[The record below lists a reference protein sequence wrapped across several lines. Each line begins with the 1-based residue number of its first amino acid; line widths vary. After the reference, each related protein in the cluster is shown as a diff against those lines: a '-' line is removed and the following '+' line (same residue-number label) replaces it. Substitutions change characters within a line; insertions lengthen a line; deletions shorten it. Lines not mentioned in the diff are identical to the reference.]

1 MKIVMIGTTAN
12 CVLGFRGS
20 LIKELIIRGHEVYA
34 FAIDYTDAQRQLLK
48 SLGAVPVDYVLFR
61 SGLNILA
68 DLKMM
73 FRLKTKLEAIKPDI
87 VLSYFVKPVIYGT
100 VAARLANIP
109 IRIAMLEGLGY
120 VHTASQNGYGFK
132 KRILQIVQGVL
143 FTISFKFA
151 TRVIFLNPDDPI
163 DLSKMTLFSKSK
175 VEILGGI
182 GLELLDYPYSK
193 PNMNNP
199 IRFIFVARLLA
210 EKGIYQLIEAIKLV
224 QEKYPSTELVVLGSL
239 DEDNPAGLTKKDL
252 DDLIKQEIII
262 YPGQVA
268 NVNEWLS
275 NSHVFV
281 LPSYYREGVPR
292 STQEAMAVGRP
303 IITTDVPGCR
313 ETVVDG
319 KNGFLVPA
327 FDIEKLAE
335 KMIFFIEHLAKIE
348 SMGLVSRRMAE
359 ERFDVHRVNANM
371 LEIMGL
377 E

>member
-1 MKIVMIGTTAN
+1 MKIVMIGTIASSI
-12 CVLGFRGS
+12 LGFRKP
-20 LIKELIIRGHEVYA
+20 LIEELIIKGHKVYA
-34 FAIDYTDAQRQLLK
+34 FAIDYSNPQRRLLK
-48 SLGAVPVDYVLFR
+48 SLGVIPVDYVLCR
-61 SGLNILA
+61 SGLNILT
-68 DLKMM
+68 DLKTMLQ
-73 FRLKTKLEAIKPDI
+73 LKAKLKVINPDI

-100 VAARLANIP
+100 MAARLANIP

-151 TRVIFLNPDDPI
+151 TRIVFLNPDDPN

-175 VEILGGI
+175 VEVVGGI

-193 PNMNNP
+193 PDMNNP

-224 QEKYPSTELVVLGSL
+224 QEKYPSTELVVLGDL
-239 DEDNPAGLTKKDL
+239 DEDNPAGLTKKNL

-275 NSHVFV
+275 SSHVFV
-281 LPSYYREGVPR
+281 LPSYREGVPR

-327 FDIEKLAE
+327 FDVEKLAE
-335 KMIFFIEHLAKIE
+335 KMIFFIEYPDQIE
-348 SMGLVSRRMAE
+348 PMGIAGHRMAE
-359 ERFDVHRVNANM
+359 ERFDVHKVNVKM

-377 E
+377 K

>member
-12 CVLGFRGS
+12 CVLGFRGP
-20 LIKELIIRGHEVYA
+20 LIKELIIKGHEVYA

-61 SGLNILA
+61 SGLNMLA

-132 KRILQIVQGVL
+132 KRILQVVQGVL

-151 TRVIFLNPDDPI
+151 TRVVFLNPDDPN

-175 VEILGGI
+175 VEVLGGI

-268 NVNEWLS
+268 NVSEWLS
-275 NSHVFV
+275 DSHVFV
-281 LPSYYREGVPR
+281 LPSYREGVPR

-319 KNGFLVPA
+319 ENGFLVPA

-359 ERFDVHRVNANM
+359 ERFDVHRVNTNM

>member
-12 CVLGFRGS
+12 CVLGFRGP

-73 FRLKTKLEAIKPDI
+73 FRLKAKLEAIKPDI

-132 KRILQIVQGVL
+132 KRILQVVQGVL

-151 TRVIFLNPDDPI
+151 TRVVFLNPDDPN

-224 QEKYPSTELVVLGSL
+224 QEKYPSTELAVLGSL
-239 DEDNPAGLTKKDL
+239 DEDNPAGLAKKDL

-268 NVNEWLS
+268 NVSEWLS
-275 NSHVFV
+275 DSHVFV
-281 LPSYYREGVPR
+281 LPSYREGVPR
-292 STQEAMAVGRP
+292 SAQEAMAVGRP

-319 KNGFLVPA
+319 ENGFLVPA

-359 ERFDVHRVNANM
+359 ERFDVHRVNTNM

>member
-199 IRFIFVARLLA
+199 IRFIFIARLLA

-359 ERFDVHRVNANM
+359 ERFDVHRVNTNM

>member
-1 MKIVMIGTTAN
+1 MIGTTAN
-12 CVLGFRGS
+12 CVLGFRGP

-73 FRLKTKLEAIKPDI
+73 FRLKAKLEAIKPDI

-132 KRILQIVQGVL
+132 KRILQVVQGVL

-151 TRVIFLNPDDPI
+151 TRVVFLNPDDPN

-224 QEKYPSTELVVLGSL
+224 QEKYPSTELAVLGSL
-239 DEDNPAGLTKKDL
+239 DEDNPAGLAKKDL

-268 NVNEWLS
+268 NVSEWLS
-275 NSHVFV
+275 DSHVFV
-281 LPSYYREGVPR
+281 LPSYREGVPR
-292 STQEAMAVGRP
+292 SAQEAMAVGRP

-319 KNGFLVPA
+319 ENGFLVPA

-359 ERFDVHRVNANM
+359 ERFDVHRVNTNM

>member
-12 CVLGFRGS
+12 CVLGFRRP

-151 TRVIFLNPDDPI
+151 TRVVFLNPDDPI

>member
-1 MKIVMIGTTAN
+1 MKIVMIGTTASSI
-12 CVLGFRGS
+12 LGFRKS
-20 LIKELIIRGHEVYA
+20 LIEELIIKGHKVYA
-34 FAIDYTDAQRQLLK
+34 FAMDYSNSQRRLLK
-48 SLGAVPVDYVLFR
+48 SLGVIPVDYVLCR
-61 SGLNILA
+61 SGLNILT
-68 DLKMM
+68 DLKTMLQ
-73 FRLKTKLEAIKPDI
+73 LKAKLKVINPDI

-100 VAARLANIP
+100 MAARLANIP

-132 KRILQIVQGVL
+132 KRILQVVQGVL

-151 TRVIFLNPDDPI
+151 TRVVFLNPDDPN

-175 VEILGGI
+175 VEVVGGI

-199 IRFIFVARLLA
+199 IRFIFIARLLA

-281 LPSYYREGVPR
+281 LPSHREGVPR
-292 STQEAMAVGRP
+292 STQEAMATGLP

-327 FDIEKLAE
+327 FDVDILSE
-335 KMIFFIEHLAKIE
+335 KMIWFIQNPERIE
-348 SMGLVSRRMAE
+348 SMGFASRCIAE
-359 ERFDVHRVNANM
+359 EKFDVHKVNAKM
-371 LEIMGL
+371 LKIMGIK
-377 E
+377 

>member
-12 CVLGFRGS
+12 CVLGFRGP

-34 FAIDYTDAQRQLLK
+34 FAIDYSDAQRQLLK
-48 SLGAVPVDYVLFR
+48 SLGAIPVDYVLFR
-61 SGLNILA
+61 SGLNMLA

-73 FRLKTKLEAIKPDI
+73 LRLKTKLEAIKPDI

-151 TRVIFLNPDDPI
+151 TRIVFLNPDDLN

-175 VEILGGI
+175 VEVVGGI

-193 PNMNNP
+193 PDMNNP

-224 QEKYPSTELVVLGSL
+224 QEKYPSTELVVLGDL
-239 DEDNPAGLTKKDL
+239 DEDNPAGLTKKNL

-262 YPGQVA
+262 YPGKVS

-281 LPSYYREGVPR
+281 LPSYREGVPR

-327 FDIEKLAE
+327 FNVEELVE
-335 KMIFFIEHLAKIE
+335 KMIWFVEHPEQIEL
-348 SMGLVSRRMAE
+348 MGLESRRMAE
-359 ERFDVHRVNANM
+359 EKFDVHKVNASM
-371 LEIMGL
+371 LAIMGL
-377 E
+377 K